1 MCGRT
6 LIGVDVLIVLAQLC
20 LRAGGVDGSIG
31 EGLAFLQAWGDLD
44 AMHGAGLL
52 VLLPGRA
59 GDVSTDD
66 SLDGKNAELAHLHT
80 PVLQGGTK
88 RLGDLGRKVEGDE
101 VGAESRN
108 SLREDLEP
116 GLSAES
122 EQNTLVRDALSN
134 FKTSAIVTWW

>member
-1 MCGRT
+1 
-6 LIGVDVLIVLAQLC
+6 VDVLIMLAQLR

-31 EGLAFLQAWGDLD
+31 EGLALLQTRGNLD
-44 AMHGAGLL
+44 AMHGAGIL

-59 GDVSTDD
+59 GDVSADD
-66 SLDGKNAELAHLHT
+66 SLDGKNSELAHLHT

-108 SLREDLEP
+108 SLRENLEP
-116 GLSAES
+116 GLGAEG
-122 EQNTLVRDALSN
+122 EQDTFVRDALFIFRNINNCHMVVAGS
-134 FKTSAIVTWW
+134 S

>member
-1 MCGRT
+1 M
-6 LIGVDVLIVLAQLC
+6 LAQLR

-31 EGLAFLQAWGDLD
+31 ESLALLQARGDLD
-44 AMHGAGLL
+44 AVHGAGLL

-59 GDVSTDD
+59 GDVPTDD
-66 SLDGKNAELAHLHT
+66 RLNGENAELAHLHT

-116 GLSAES
+116 GLGAEG
-122 EQNTLVRDALSN
+122 EQDTLVRNTL
-134 FKTSAIVTWW
+134 FILKTSATVQWW